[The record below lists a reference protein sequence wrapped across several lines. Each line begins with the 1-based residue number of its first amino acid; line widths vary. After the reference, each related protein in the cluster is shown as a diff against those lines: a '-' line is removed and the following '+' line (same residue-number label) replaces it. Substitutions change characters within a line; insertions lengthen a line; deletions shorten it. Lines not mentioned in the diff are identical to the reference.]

1 MPWVSL
7 PGLRF
12 IVVINKSVKTKCF
25 PLELEAS
32 TCNIRRWRQET
43 SAWVWWPGMGQWW
56 GHIGPIRGQHRPH
69 IDQSEAGLGDPGGW
83 GDGQYNE
90 SNSVIKQGITRQI
103 YLASLALHPTSQFP
117 SCWNKDFNRFQV
129 NSHLS
134 LTTSLLRSSAIMD
147 SQWNGL
153 IRSRIHRQMNFL

>member
-12 IVVINKSVKTKCF
+12 IVVINKSVKIKCF

-56 GHIGPIRGQHRPH
+56 WHSRPIRGQHRPL
-69 IDQSEAGLGDPGGW
+69 IDQSEARLGDPGGW

-134 LTTSLLRSSAIMD
+134 FNSLTLKIVKRLWILSEMA
-147 SQWNGL
+147 W
-153 IRSRIHRQMNFL
+153 